1 MNARRLRLRTIML
14 MIAALAVVMGV
25 IPSTRAARWRFR
37 HIARARRVEG
47 FVPPLQCC
55 RGRQSTLT
63 PLGRVCRLMFI
74 HDIYALVPLW
84 IIIAA
89 ATVVIAPLA
98 LVIYRRAAQ
107 AGPSQTR
114 GAADP
119 PKPAAS
125 NASRQCPTIK
135 KGS

>member
-1 MNARRLRLRTIML
+1 MNARHLRLRTIML

-25 IPSTRAARWRFR
+25 IRVLTQLVGVSGISLGLEGSKVSFAIAVLPGTAVDINATGPSMR
-37 HIARARRVEG
+37 I
-47 FVPPLQCC
+47 
-55 RGRQSTLT
+55 
-63 PLGRVCRLMFI
+63 MFI

-107 AGPSQTR
+107 AGPNQTR

-135 KGS
+135 NGS